1 MAPMGQWRGQI
12 SPELKGCRTTN
23 SAAEVELQ
31 LGFGLLV
38 LDHIH
43 HLKTSIFRLPLLGK
57 RFEDHGARG
66 LPVLIDFDQLLGS

>member
-1 MAPMGQWRGQI
+1 MAPMGLQRDK
-12 SPELKGCRTTN
+12 SSVAKGY
-23 SAAEVELQ
+23 SADKSTAEVELQ
-31 LGFGLLV
+31 LRFRFLV

-57 RFEDHGARG
+57 RLEDHGARS

>member
-1 MAPMGQWRGQI
+1 MRGCLADK
-12 SPELKGCRTTN
+12 ST
-23 SAAEVELQ
+23 AEVELQ
-31 LGFGLLV
+31 LRFGLLV

-57 RFEDHGARG
+57 RLEDHRARG

>member
-1 MAPMGQWRGQI
+1 MRGCLADK
-12 SPELKGCRTTN
+12 ST
-23 SAAEVELQ
+23 AEVELE
-31 LGFGLLV
+31 LRFGLLV

-57 RFEDHGARG
+57 GFEDHGARG

>member
-1 MAPMGQWRGQI
+1 MRGCLAVK
-12 SPELKGCRTTN
+12 ST
-23 SAAEVELQ
+23 AEVELQ
-31 LGFGLLV
+31 LRFGLLV

-57 RFEDHGARG
+57 RLEDHGARG